1 MTHRRMRNAL
11 IYRRWS
17 IERQLRWVPPYGW
30 ITKIEALGL
39 SYSSGASD
47 LVDAFTYMTTVN
59 RQLII
64 GVDPAKP
71 GSDKTVIAVRNG
83 NELTFLD
90 VPVMDPDFEQKVKE
104 IVEHKRKIFDDLLLR
119 IIRGHSI

>member
-1 MTHRRMRNAL
+1 MTRRRMRNAW

-30 ITKIEALGL
+30 ITKAQALGL
-39 SYSSGASD
+39 SYGVVRK
-47 LVDAFTYMTTVN
+47 LGDAFTYMTTIN
-59 RQLII
+59 RPLII

-71 GSDKTVIAVRNG
+71 GSDKSVIAVRNG
-83 NELTFLD
+83 SKLTFLD